1 MAIMLNFELPG
12 MGQAQYDDVM
22 KALGY
27 HPTPKWPKGFLS
39 HAAGAGPNGWTVVD
53 LWASEAEFA
62 AFQQNELLPAFQKVG
77 VTGEPKVT
85 MIPVH
90 YSYAATAAKPKAK
103 AKPAA
108 KKKKPAA
115 KKKKKK

>member
-1 MAIMLNFELPG
+1 MAIMLIFEMPG

-22 KALGY
+22 KAMGY
-27 HPTPKWPKGFLS
+27 TPKPNWPKGFIS

-53 LWASEAEFA
+53 VWASEAEFA
-62 AFQQNELLPAFQKVG
+62 SFQQNELLPAFQKVG

-85 MIPVH
+85 VIPVH
-90 YSYAATAAKPKAK
+90 FRHAGSATKAK

-108 KKKKPAA
+108 KKKK
-115 KKKKKK
+115 KK

>member
-1 MAIMLNFELPG
+1 MAIMLIFELPG
-12 MGQAQYDDVM
+12 MDHAKYDEVM
-22 KALGY
+22 KAMGY
-27 HPTPKWPKGFLS
+27 HPKPNFPKGFIS

-62 AFQQNELLPAFQKVG
+62 AFQQSELLPAFQKVG

-85 MIPVH
+85 VIPVH
-90 YSYAATAAKPKAK
+90 FRHVPTATAKPK

-108 KKKKPAA
+108 KRKPAA